1 VVSTAKQTKDELR
14 HLLNK
19 KHEKLLLK
27 YGSNLDQIHS
37 SNFTPTANPSGG
49 HKGGIYTKTNASGT
63 SFQKKTESLITP
75 LEIDFDYLNEF
86 NINGSSTERAK
97 FNK

>member
-1 VVSTAKQTKDELR
+1 VVSTAKKTKDELR
-14 HLLNK
+14 QLLKK

-27 YGSNLDQIHS
+27 YGSNLDQIHN
-37 SNFTPTANPSGG
+37 SNSIPTANPSGG
-49 HKGGIYTKTNASGT
+49 PKGGIYTKTNASGT

-75 LEIDFDYLNEF
+75 LEIDFDYLNKF
-86 NINGSSTERAK
+86 NINGSSSGRAK